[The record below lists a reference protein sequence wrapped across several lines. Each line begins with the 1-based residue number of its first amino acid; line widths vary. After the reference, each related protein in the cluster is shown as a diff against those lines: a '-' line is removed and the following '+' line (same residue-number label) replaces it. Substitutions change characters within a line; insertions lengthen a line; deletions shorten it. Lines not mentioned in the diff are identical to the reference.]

1 MVTAPNAQKLAL
13 LALTLR
19 EIHNQREILLSQ
31 IAGLDSE
38 SHAVQLVEYNTILNQ
53 TSAIAK
59 LPNELIAYIFKTVHN
74 GEHVTRPELL
84 VSQDL
89 K

>member
-38 SHAVQLVEYNTILNQ
+38 SHAVQVEYNTILNQ